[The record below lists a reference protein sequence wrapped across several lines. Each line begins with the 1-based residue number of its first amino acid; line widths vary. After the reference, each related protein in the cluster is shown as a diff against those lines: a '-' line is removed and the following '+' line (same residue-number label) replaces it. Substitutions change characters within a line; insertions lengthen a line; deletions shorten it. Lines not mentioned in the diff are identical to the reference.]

1 MKKTTIMTIAVL
13 FLIGGLLASCAQ
25 EPSTE
30 TVTVT
35 TPGSN
40 VTVTATTTATNT
52 ITATQTVTVT
62 STAVPTVP
70 APTETAGALA
80 VLGGQI
86 YSLQCDVDYCH
97 EGWDAG
103 GEEEFAGYNYSV
115 YKTAKG
121 FFDFVKLYMPN
132 SFPGSITDEEYVQ
145 VSAFVLTELNKVP
158 SDALF
163 GLGNLSTFE
172 LE

>member
-1 MKKTTIMTIAVL
+1 MKKTTIMTIAVVFVL
-13 FLIGGLLASCAQ
+13 GALLASCAQ
-25 EPSTE
+25 EPATE

-35 TPGSN
+35 TPGQN
-40 VTVTATTTATNT
+40 TTVTATTTATT
-52 ITATQTVTVT
+52 TQTVTVT
-62 STAVPTVP
+62 ATAAPTNP
-70 APTETAGALA
+70 APTQTAGALA
-80 VLGGQI
+80 ALGGQV
-86 YSLQCDVDYCH
+86 YSTQCDVDYCH
-97 EGWDAG
+97 ESWDAG

-121 FFDFVKLYMPN
+121 FFEFVKLYMPN

-163 GLGNLSTFE
+163 GLGNLASFD